1 MSDYNIIV
9 VVCGLPGSGKSYFA
23 EALAQ
28 RISAVYLNS
37 DRIRREISRQGMYS
51 FSDKLITYRLMS
63 ERALE
68 SVNAHRDVVV
78 DGTFYAK
85 AMVDIF
91 AKMAKDFRKV
101 YFIKVVADEGLIKS
115 RLDKPRNDSEADFDV
130 YLKIKEQFQ
139 DLEVSHLTLRS
150 TNDNLE
156 EMIIKGLDFLK
167 IKNGRNSSQRTG

>member
-1 MSDYNIIV
+1 MIV

-23 EALAQ
+23 EAFAQ

-37 DRIRREISRQGMYS
+37 DRIRREIGRQGMYS
-51 FSDKLITYRLMS
+51 VSDKLITYRLMA

-68 SVNAHRDVVV
+68 STNAYSDVVV
-78 DGTFYAK
+78 DGTFYTK

-91 AKMAKDFRKV
+91 TKIANDSRQVF
-101 YFIKVVADEGLIKS
+101 FINVVADEALIRS
-115 RLDKPRNDSEADFDV
+115 RLNKPRQDSEADFDV

-139 DLEVSHLTLRS
+139 DLEVPHLTLRS

-156 EMIIKGLDFLK
+156 EMIMKGLDYLRT
-167 IKNGRNSSQRTG
+167 KNE